1 MIKLD
6 YIGQSAFTLE
16 ANGKTV
22 LLDPFVTGNPVATIS
37 ADSLNPTTI
46 LISHAHGD
54 HLGDAVAIAKRT
66 GCVVITLVEIAEYL
80 SEKGVE
86 NLQPGNFGGT
96 VAFDGGTAKFVPA
109 WHTSSFTDDG
119 QKVAIGIPAGFII
132 RFGGKTIYFAG
143 DTALFGDMKLIGEE
157 GIDLAILPIG
167 DNYTMGPADAIRA
180 ARLVG
185 ATFVLPCHY
194 NTFPLIQQ
202 DAAKFKADLEA
213 QTESKGIVL
222 SPGASYDLV

>member
-1 MIKLD
+1 MVKLD

-109 WHTSSFTDDG
+109 WHTSSFTEDG

-132 RFGGKTIYFAG
+132 RFGGKTIYFSG

-167 DNYTMGPADAIRA
+167 DNYTMGPTDAIRA
-180 ARLVG
+180 AKLVG

>member
-109 WHTSSFTDDG
+109 WHTSSFTEDG

-132 RFGGKTIYFAG
+132 RFGGKTIYFSG

-167 DNYTMGPADAIRA
+167 DNYTMGPTDAIRA
-180 ARLVG
+180 AKLVG